1 MTNFLEGLIA
11 SIPSSKRVIQLCSLQ
26 HNFRYIMSLP
36 SVGWSGD
43 DEARSARANRQRVQ
57 CDTQQ
62 LETFLSRTKRELC
75 VRVFAVQVQQS
86 K

>member
-1 MTNFLEGLIA
+1 
-11 SIPSSKRVIQLCSLQ
+11 
-26 HNFRYIMSLP
+26 MSLP